1 MCSGF
6 YWIAPYGARESFREK
21 AQNYWKPEIRE
32 SCATYNMFDL
42 DVAPQPVSCL
52 SKKISET
59 EKISNTKK
67 GLGLIWTVGHQKGR
81 VYRSFPIAQISTY
94 QKNMCALLSWG

>member
-1 MCSGF
+1 M
-6 YWIAPYGARESFREK
+6 
-21 AQNYWKPEIRE
+21 RE

-42 DVAPQPVSCL
+42 DVEPQPDSCL

-67 GLGLIWTVGHQKGR
+67 GLGLIWTVWTVGHQKGR
-81 VYRSFPIAQISTY
+81 VEEAQNYRSFPIAQICTY
-94 QKNMCALLSWG
+94 QKNMCALLVWG